1 MSWQLLI
8 WNIFVWSFTGVM
20 IYITQSS
27 LWWLMLPAFFTGTQS
42 ASELVKAVNEAEK
55 NNEDDEV
62 EIDEATQAKIRETQ
76 AKMRDLLEKFK
87 RGQI

>member
-1 MSWQLLI
+1 MTWQLLI

-62 EIDEATQAKIRETQ
+62 EIDEATQAKR
-76 AKMRDLLEKFK
+76 RDLLEKFK

>member
-62 EIDEATQAKIRETQ
+62 EIDEATQAK
-76 AKMRDLLEKFK
+76 MRDLLEKFK

>member
-1 MSWQLLI
+1 
-8 WNIFVWSFTGVM
+8 
-20 IYITQSS
+20 
-27 LWWLMLPAFFTGTQS
+27 
-42 ASELVKAVNEAEK
+42 
-55 NNEDDEV
+55 V